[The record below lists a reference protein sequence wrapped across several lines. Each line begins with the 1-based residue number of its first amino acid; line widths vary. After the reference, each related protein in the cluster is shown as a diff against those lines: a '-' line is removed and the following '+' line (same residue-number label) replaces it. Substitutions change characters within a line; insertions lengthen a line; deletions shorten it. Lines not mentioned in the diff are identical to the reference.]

1 MIYQSN
7 WITLMTAI
15 ANLIL
20 LNMQK
25 NPSKLNAQK
34 TVTITAIIFKA
45 LAVSVVFEE
54 TEASYED

>member
-1 MIYQSN
+1 
-7 WITLMTAI
+7 MTAI

-25 NPSKLNAQK
+25 NPSKLNAHK
-34 TVTITAIIFKA
+34 TVTIMAIIFKA

-54 TEASYED
+54 TEASYVD